1 MPISLLRLIGIAL
14 AVVVI
19 LVALRRLRRRGSG
32 SRVPSLGLLL
42 VGLGLLTVAID
53 PDLVRPIQDWLGLEG
68 EPLGRL
74 VTVLVVSVAIAYL
87 LLFYALARAD
97 RANQR
102 VSRLVR
108 ALSAAQVEAAKAG
121 AAWGGV
127 LVCVPAFNEAESLPA
142 VLAEVPAEVAGL
154 RTHVLVIDDGS
165 RDGTAAVAR
174 SLGAH
179 VVSHPVNSGQ
189 GAALQTGYLVAE
201 RLGVEVVVT
210 LDADGQH
217 DPSQIGRLVEPIVRN
232 EADFVVGSRRKGESE
247 GGGDSRARDAGITL
261 YTRLI
266 NLLGGTEVSDVAN
279 GYRAIRASRLAE
291 IAFTEDQ
298 FHNPELLLGAAR
310 AGLRVVDVPV
320 TIRRRTAGVTKKG
333 TNVRYGLGF
342 LRVMLKTWLR

>member
-1 MPISLLRLIGIAL
+1 MPISLLRLVGLVFAL
-14 AVVVI
+14 VLV
-19 LVALRRLRRRGSG
+19 LVAIGRLRRRGAG
-32 SRVPSLGLLL
+32 SRVPATGLLL
-42 VGLGLLTVAID
+42 VGIGLFAVALF
-53 PDLVRPIQDWLGLEG
+53 PDLVRPIQDVLGLSG

-74 VTVLVVSVAIAYL
+74 VTVLVISVAIAYV
-87 LLFYALARAD
+87 LLFYALGRAD

-108 ALSAAQVEAAKAG
+108 ALSAAQLEASRG
-121 AAWGGV
+121 ETWGGV
-127 LVCVPAFNEAESLPA
+127 LVCIPALDEAKSLPA
-142 VLAEVPAEVAGL
+142 VLAEIPAHVAGL
-154 RTHVLVIDDGS
+154 STHVLVIDDGS
-165 RDGTAAVAR
+165 RDGTADVAR
-174 SLGAH
+174 AKGAH

-217 DPSQIGRLVEPIVRN
+217 DPAQMERLVEPIVRD
-232 EADFVVGSRRKGESE
+232 EADFVVGSRRMAEGESA
-247 GGGDSRARDAGITL
+247 DASKARDAGITV

-266 NLLGGTEVSDVAN
+266 NLIGGTEVSDIAN

-320 TIRRRTAGVTKKG
+320 TIRRRTAGNSKKG
-333 TNVRYGLGF
+333 TDLRYGLGF

>member
-1 MPISLLRLIGIAL
+1 MPISLLRLVGIAL
-14 AVVVI
+14 AVAVVF
-19 LVALRRLRRRGSG
+19 VALLRLRRSGSG
-32 SRVPSLGLLL
+32 SRVPALGLIII
-42 VGLGLLTVAID
+42 GLGLGAVAIA
-53 PDLVRPIQDWLGLEG
+53 PDLVRPIQDILGLEG

-74 VTVLVVSVAIAYL
+74 VTLLVLTTAIAYL
-87 LLFYALARAD
+87 LVFLALGRAE

-108 ALSAAQVEAAKAG
+108 ALSAAQLEAAGGKS
-121 AAWGGV
+121 WGGV
-127 LVCVPAFNEAESLPA
+127 LVCIPAYDEAQSLPA
-142 VLAEVPAEVAGL
+142 VLAEIPAEVAGQ

-165 RDGTAAVAR
+165 RDDTAAVAR

-201 RLGVEVVVT
+201 RLGVDVVVT

-217 DPSQIGRLVEPIVRN
+217 DPTQMARLVEPIIHD
-232 EADFVVGSRRKGESE
+232 EADFVVGSRRMGEGESE
-247 GGGDSRARDAGITL
+247 SRARDAGITV

-266 NLLGGTEVSDVAN
+266 NQLGGTQVSDIAN
-279 GYRAIRASRLAE
+279 GYRAIRASRLAA

-310 AGLRVVDVPV
+310 AGLRVMDVPV

-333 TNVRYGLGF
+333 TNLRYGLGF
-342 LRVMLKTWLR
+342 LRVMLKAWLR

>member
-1 MPISLLRLIGIAL
+1 MPISLLRIAGL
-14 AVVVI
+14 AFAVVLL
-19 LVALRRLRRRGSG
+19 LVAIGRLRRRGAG
-32 SRVPSLGLLL
+32 SRVPASGLL
-42 VGLGLLTVAID
+42 VIAIGLFAVALF
-53 PDLVRPIQDWLGLEG
+53 PDLVRPIQDILGLEG

-74 VTVLVVSVAIAYL
+74 VTVLVVSTAVSYL
-87 LLFYALARAD
+87 LVFYALGRAD

-108 ALSAAQVEAAKAG
+108 ALSAAQLEWARG
-121 AAWGGV
+121 QPWGGV
-127 LVCVPAFNEAESLPA
+127 LVCIPAFDEADSLPA
-142 VLAEVPAEVAGL
+142 VLAEVPTEVAGL
-154 RTHVLVIDDGS
+154 ATHVLVIDDGS
-165 RDGTAAVAR
+165 RDRTVEVAR
-174 SLGAH
+174 ALGAH

-201 RLGVEVVVT
+201 RLGVDVVVT

-217 DPSQIGRLVEPIVRN
+217 DPAQMTRLVEPIVAG
-232 EADFVVGSRRKGESE
+232 EADFVVGSRRMAEGESE
-247 GGGDSRARDAGITL
+247 GASKARDAGITV

-266 NLLGGTEVSDVAN
+266 NLIGGTEVSDIAN
-279 GYRAIRASRLAE
+279 GYRAIRASRLAD

-320 TIRRRTAGVTKKG
+320 TIRRRTAGSSKKG
-333 TNVRYGLGF
+333 TDLRYGLGF

>member
-1 MPISLLRLIGIAL
+1 MPISLLRIAGLVL
-14 AVVVI
+14 AVVLV
-19 LVALRRLRRRGSG
+19 LVAIGRLRRRGAG
-32 SRVPSLGLLL
+32 SRVPASGLLV
-42 VGLGLLTVAID
+42 VGLGLLGVALF
-53 PDLVRPIQDWLGLEG
+53 PDLVRPIQDILGLEG

-74 VTVLVVSVAIAYL
+74 VTVLVISTAIAYL
-87 LLFYALARAD
+87 LVFYALSRAD

-108 ALSAAQVEAAKAG
+108 ALSAAQLEAARG
-121 AAWGGV
+121 ERWGGV
-127 LVCVPAFNEAESLPA
+127 LVCIPAFDEADSLPG
-142 VLAEVPAEVAGL
+142 VLAEVPPEVAGL
-154 RTHVLVIDDGS
+154 ATHVLVIDDGS
-165 RDGTAAVAR
+165 RDRTAEVAR
-174 SLGAH
+174 AKGAH

-201 RLGVEVVVT
+201 RLGVDVVVT

-217 DPSQIGRLVEPIVRN
+217 DPGQMTRLVEPIVAD
-232 EADFVVGSRRKGESE
+232 EADFVVGSRRMAEGESE
-247 GGGDSRARDAGITL
+247 GASKARDAGITV

-266 NLLGGTEVSDVAN
+266 NLIGGTEVSDIAN
-279 GYRAIRASRLAE
+279 GYRAIRASRLAD

-320 TIRRRTAGVTKKG
+320 TIRRRTAGSSKKG
-333 TNVRYGLGF
+333 TDLRYGLGF